1 MVYIV
6 SMFLRVLVLAHP
18 VCPSIKGHYMV
29 VVLCSCYVYLT
40 HTRKYS
46 KLVRSVNT
54 KHSYA
59 VSAIPYIVSLP
70 NDIRGKKTK

>member
-29 VVLCSCYVYLT
+29 VVFVLRVLNT
-40 HTRKYS
+40 HS
-46 KLVRSVNT
+46 
-54 KHSYA
+54 
-59 VSAIPYIVSLP
+59 
-70 NDIRGKKTK
+70 